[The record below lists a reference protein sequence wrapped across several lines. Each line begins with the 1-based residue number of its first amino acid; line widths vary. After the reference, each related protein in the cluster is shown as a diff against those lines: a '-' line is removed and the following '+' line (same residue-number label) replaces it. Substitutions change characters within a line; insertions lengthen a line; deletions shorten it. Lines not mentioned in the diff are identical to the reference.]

1 MKNIT
6 AHIKQ
11 RKHISLSGILFRSIN
26 FNWNLLLVRIPY
38 YRNIIRELMPYLK
51 LYYCVYNIETLS
63 VLLCPEKTGW
73 LKISTAKCTSTH
85 VHIYTRTQGLSR
97 PICCT
102 GFLSRP
108 TSKQKETQ
116 VYMNPIYN
124 LVGWQPSML
133 SA

>member
-1 MKNIT
+1 MKTIT

-51 LYYCVYNIETLS
+51 PYYCVYNIETLS

-73 LKISTAKCTSTH
+73 LRNINSKMYKHTRSYLHTH
-85 VHIYTRTQGLSR
+85 TRSWSSDMLYR
-97 PICCT
+97 FP
-102 GFLSRP
+102 FRP
-108 TSKQKETQ
+108 TSKKKETQ

-124 LVGWQPSML
+124 LVGWQLSML